1 MMHGPIHIKFTKR
14 FFGTDEGLLMFYLV
28 TYALFLKLPILPRL
42 RNFMFPS
49 HESINYPTWHLNKKW
64 WVGGKRMA
72 SIYRAFIKSCNFDGK
87 KNKAPFALLNI
98 HILQKEFSQELNG
111 KMRMC
116 LLLII
121 MSIYIR
127 SFAKR
132 LTEQL
137 HAFTEILI

>member
-1 MMHGPIHIKFTKR
+1 
-14 FFGTDEGLLMFYLV
+14 
-28 TYALFLKLPILPRL
+28 
-42 RNFMFPS
+42 
-49 HESINYPTWHLNKKW
+49 
-64 WVGGKRMA
+64 MA

-87 KNKAPFALLNI
+87 KNKAPFTLLNI
-98 HILQKEFSQELNG
+98 HILQKEFLQELNG

-137 HAFTEILI
+137 HAFTEILL

>member
-1 MMHGPIHIKFTKR
+1 MG
-14 FFGTDEGLLMFYLV
+14 
-28 TYALFLKLPILPRL
+28 
-42 RNFMFPS
+42 
-49 HESINYPTWHLNKKW
+49 
-64 WVGGKRMA
+64 

-87 KNKAPFALLNI
+87 ENKVPFALLNI
-98 HILQKEFSQELNG
+98 HILQEEFLQELNG

-137 HAFTEILI
+137 HAFTEILF